1 MAVPSSGELK
11 LWDDIWNNEI
21 GGTQGENSLHSA
33 SVYAGFS
40 TPDAM
45 SDFYG
50 WSDIELP
57 SVTTT
62 NITATCH
69 VRVCACGNIT
79 NDGNSDSLTRGFYI
93 GTSANPYASN
103 TKYTVGGTQS
113 GTGEFK
119 YDLTGRTQ
127 NTRYYAWA
135 WAANEAGEVVGGR
148 DCVTTPYPPFTPTT
162 NTLSRGCSTTCQGSC
177 YTALSLAQ
185 YGYINPYS
193 SAFAV
198 QYQCAVPSGGLDP
211 SCSVYCTANG
221 NAQNRRRVC
230 QGCTFPDYRVSS
242 TLFSCQ
248 GRGHVPGGHCMY
260 NMVKCAGCYIYNS
273 SGRFIIQTYGAYGGG
288 GCSESDGRFC
298 TVSC

>member
-11 LWDDIWNNEI
+11 LWDNIWNQEI
-21 GGTQGENSLHSA
+21 GGTQGNNSLHSA

-50 WSDIELP
+50 WSDIEVP

-62 NITATCH
+62 DITATCYA
-69 VRVCACGNIT
+69 RVCACGNIT

-93 GTSANPYASN
+93 GTFANPYASN

-127 NTRYYAWA
+127 NTTYYAWA
-135 WAANEAGEVVGGR
+135 WAANEAGETVGGR
-148 DCVTTPYPPFTPTT
+148 DAVTTPYPPFSPST
-162 NTLSRGCSTTCQGSC
+162 NTLSRGFAATEQGSC
-177 YTALSLAQ
+177 NVTLSLAQ

-193 SAFAV
+193 SGFAV
-198 QYQCAVPSGGLDP
+198 QYQCSVPNGGLDY
-211 SCSVYCTANG
+211 SCACYETANS

-230 QGCTFPDYRVSS
+230 QGQAFPNYRSTS

-248 GRGHVPGGHCMY
+248 GRGHVSGGHCMY
-260 NMVKCAGCYIYNS
+260 DM
-273 SGRFIIQTYGAYGGG
+273 RFRIFMY
-288 GCSESDGRFC
+288 
-298 TVSC
+298 